1 MYNPI
6 YIYNLFFLNAQLN
19 HFYFI
24 NYYLKKKK
32 LLMVLNPNIVFKC
45 LYS

>member
-24 NYYLKKKK
+24 NYYLKKKTAYG
-32 LLMVLNPNIVFKC
+32 FK
-45 LYS
+45 SKHSF